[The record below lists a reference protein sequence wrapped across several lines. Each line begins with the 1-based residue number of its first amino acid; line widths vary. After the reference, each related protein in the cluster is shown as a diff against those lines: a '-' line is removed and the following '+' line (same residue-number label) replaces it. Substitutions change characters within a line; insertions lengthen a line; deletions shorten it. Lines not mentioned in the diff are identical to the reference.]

1 MNIKEQWSIGTL
13 IRNMRE
19 KQNIT
24 QANLCRGLCSPSTMN
39 RFESGER
46 DMGMLMAF
54 RIFQRLGYTLDSF
67 ELYVSNIELEQY
79 EQRILI
85 EQYRDA
91 GDLSRMRQSL
101 HDYQLKWMD
110 DDPLQQQF
118 IKGMESYIHVQE
130 GNIDM
135 GITEL
140 EYALELTVP
149 EHTKSLQKSVL
160 VGEDELKLF
169 NMLACANETAGESVK
184 AFKIRERIID
194 YLELNEIKK
203 DQMIKLYVEVAS
215 ELAPG
220 LFEMGRIDECLTLCE
235 SGIET
240 LSQRKRIFYWAEL
253 LYWKAK
259 CLENMYH
266 GQKAE
271 RECVIEAFQKAY
283 YISDLLENK
292 VLTSFIWHHLM
303 EEYHL
308 ECIV

>member
-1 MNIKEQWSIGTL
+1 MNIEKQWSIGTL
-13 IRNMRE
+13 IKKIRE

-24 QANLCRGLCSPSTMN
+24 QGNLCHGLCSPSTIN
-39 RFESGER
+39 RFENGER
-46 DMGMLMAF
+46 DMGMLMAI
-54 RIFQRLGYTLDSF
+54 RIFQRLGYSLDGF
-67 ELYVSNIELEQY
+67 ELYVSTVELEQY
-79 EQRILI
+79 EQRICI

-91 GDLSRMRQSL
+91 GNLSGMKEAL
-101 HDYQLKWMD
+101 HGYKSKWLA

-118 IKGMESYIHVQE
+118 IMGMESYINIQE
-130 GNIDM
+130 GNLDE
-135 GITEL
+135 GIAKL
-140 EYALELTVP
+140 ESALELTVP
-149 EHTKSLQKSVL
+149 EHIKSLQRAVL
-160 VGEDELKLF
+160 IGEDELKLF
-169 NMLACANETAGESVK
+169 NMLACAYETAGEGIK

-203 DQMIKLYVEVAS
+203 DQMIKLYVEVAC

-220 LFEMGRIDECLTLCE
+220 LFEMGRIDECLAFCE
-235 SGIET
+235 SGIEI
-240 LSQRKRIFYWAEL
+240 LSQRRRIFYWAEL

-266 GQKAE
+266 GQKSE